1 MASNLLANIVWHSL
15 AGAHAQFSCGTDE
28 ARRYRPGFSPIV
40 GFANARDP
48 NFAALVP
55 YCAPGERFY
64 CGDWSGPQ
72 PVGWRID
79 AESSAYQLVWDADV
93 PQNDDA
99 LEPLRL
105 GRDLVPQMLELV
117 ELTHPGPFGPRTHEL
132 GEYVGVFEGDRLV
145 SMAGERLQAGAL
157 REVSGVCTAPD
168 FQGRG
173 LARRLVAG
181 LVRRQLRRK
190 ETPFLHVM
198 ADNVAAIRMYE
209 RMGFRRHAQVT
220 LRVVSRLL

>member
-1 MASNLLANIVWHSL
+1 MASDLLANIVWHSL

-28 ARRYRPGFSPIV
+28 ARRYCPGFSPIV
-40 GFANARDP
+40 GFRNAQDP
-48 NFAALVP
+48 NFDALVP

-72 PVGWRID
+72 PAGWRID
-79 AESSAYQLVWDADV
+79 AESPAYQLVWDAPPPDGDGTLSPV
-93 PQNDDA
+93 C
-99 LEPLRL
+99 L
-105 GRDLVPQMLELV
+105 GREHVPDMLELV
-117 ELTHPGPFGPRTHEL
+117 EVTHPGPFGPRTHEL
-132 GEYVGVFEGDRLV
+132 GEYVGLFERDRLV
-145 SMAGERLQAGAL
+145 AMAGERMHAGAL
-157 REVSGVCTAPD
+157 REVSGVCTLPE

-198 ADNVAAIRMYE
+198 ADNVSAIRMYE

-220 LRVVSRLL
+220 LRVVSRVP

>member
-1 MASNLLANIVWHSL
+1 MTSGLLANIVWHSL
-15 AGAHAQFSCGTDE
+15 AGAHARFSCGTDE

-40 GFANARDP
+40 GFANAQDP
-48 NFAALVP
+48 NFEALGP

-72 PVGWRID
+72 PAGWRID
-79 AESSAYQLVWDADV
+79 AESLAYQLVWDADM
-93 PQNDDA
+93 PEDDAA
-99 LEPLRL
+99 LEPVRL
-105 GRDLVPQMLELV
+105 GREHVPQMLALV

-145 SMAGERLQAGAL
+145 AMAGERMHAGAL
-157 REVSGVCTAPD
+157 REVSGVCTLPG

-173 LARRLVAG
+173 LARRLIAG
-181 LVRRQLRRK
+181 LVRRQLRRR

-198 ADNVAAIRMYE
+198 ADNVVAIRMYE

-220 LRVVSRLL
+220 LRVVSRLP